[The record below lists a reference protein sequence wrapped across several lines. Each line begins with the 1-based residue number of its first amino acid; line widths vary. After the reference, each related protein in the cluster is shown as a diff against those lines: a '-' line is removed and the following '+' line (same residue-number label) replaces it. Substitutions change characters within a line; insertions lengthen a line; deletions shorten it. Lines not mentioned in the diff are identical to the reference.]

1 MTVRTRNTRLDVV
14 LFLRIEVIQ
23 DRGIEGADL
32 LTHEVV
38 VFGRRGATASS
49 LKVQEHVARNFLTEA
64 HAALAQDA
72 ALAVQQNLRGQLQG
86 LAVGAL
92 CVDEARA
99 LAAFAHCL
107 ILQGAFAALIADWAI
122 KRVVDEQELHHAFLG
137 ATGNLGGAL
146 GLHHHAGGDS
156 LST

>member
-1 MTVRTRNTRLDVV
+1 M
-14 LFLRIEVIQ
+14 
-23 DRGIEGADL
+23 
-32 LTHEVV
+32 V

-92 CVDEARA
+92 CIDEARA
-99 LAAFAHCL
+99 LATFAHRL
-107 ILQGAFAALIADWAI
+107 VLQGAFAALVTNWAI
-122 KRVVDEQELHHAFLG
+122 QRVVDEEEFHHAFLG
-137 ATGNLGGAL
+137 ATGNLGGVL
-146 GLHHHAGGDS
+146 SLDHHAGGDS

>member
-1 MTVRTRNTRLDVV
+1 MTVRTRNSCLDIV

-49 LKVQEHVARNFLTEA
+49 LKVQEHIARNFLTEA
-64 HAALAQDA
+64 HAALAQNA
-72 ALAVQQNLRGQLQG
+72 ALAVEQDLRGELQR
-86 LAVGAL
+86 LAIRTL
-92 CVDEARA
+92 CVNEART

-107 ILQGAFAALIADWAI
+107 VLQGAFAALIADRAI
-122 KRVVDEQELHHAFLG
+122 QRVVDEQEFHHAFLG

>member
-1 MTVRTRNTRLDVV
+1 M
-14 LFLRIEVIQ
+14 
-23 DRGIEGADL
+23 
-32 LTHEVV
+32 V

-49 LKVQEHVARNFLTEA
+49 LKVQEHVARDFLSEA

-72 ALAVQQNLRGQLQG
+72 ALAIEQDLRGELQR

-92 CVDEARA
+92 CVNEARA
-99 LAAFAHCL
+99 LAAFAHRL
-107 ILQGAFAALIADWAI
+107 VLQGAFAALIADRAVQ
-122 KRVVDEQELHHAFLG
+122 RVVDEQEFHHAFLG